1 MSGEIEF
8 VPDQSIVT
16 PVETDRVAE
25 LWDSYDKAL
34 TALGAVWIDDGERWE
49 IPVED

>member
-8 VPDQSIVT
+8 IPYQSIVT
-16 PVETDRVAE
+16 PIETDRVAE

-34 TALGAVWIDDGERWE
+34 TAIGGVWIDDVGRWE